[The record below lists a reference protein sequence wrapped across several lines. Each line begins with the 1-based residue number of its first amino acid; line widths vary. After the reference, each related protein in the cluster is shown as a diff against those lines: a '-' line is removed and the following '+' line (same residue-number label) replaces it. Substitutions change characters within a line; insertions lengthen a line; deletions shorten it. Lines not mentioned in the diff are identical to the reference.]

1 MDLLDAK
8 NIFKIQ
14 DKFGQSELDTF
25 YSFEKNLLLQKLSD
39 QATEEELNEAQESLS
54 QLERAYS
61 VLSCEL
67 TSPSAVAEHFQED
80 KQKKTVNPLLIGIII
95 GLAGAV
101 AAYFFLAPQ
110 HQVTPTPIATS
121 SSNKTPVAPVASEQA
136 KPKIES
142 KNYDLDKLPQEQAM
156 LTVLRQAKEQLKQWQ
171 SIAATQGTQLPTH
184 IASLMEEGEDF
195 RKSSRF
201 SQAQLAFEEFIDAI
215 RKHKT
220 QMKSYQSTFIRFNKL
235 NKQWNSLA
243 QANNF
248 KFPRSD
254 GYKKQ
259 FLTVTEELQTGK
271 LPSHSRA
278 VLDQICFN
286 YETTI
291 QRGTALAKQH
301 QEYKVLRKQWEQK
314 VLGSSYY
321 TLTPAIEELLA
332 TADQTPYYAENFEY
346 LQTQIYPRILNHFKQ
361 H

>member
-1 MDLLDAK
+1 MDLLEAK

-25 YSFEKNLLLQKLSD
+25 YGFEKNLLLQKLSD

-67 TSPSAVAEHFQED
+67 TSPTTVEDNFQEQE
-80 KQKKTVNPLLIGIII
+80 QKKAINPLFIGIGI
-95 GLAGAV
+95 GIAGAV
-101 AAYFFLAPQ
+101 GAYFLLAPQ
-110 HQVTPTPIATS
+110 HPPAPSPAVTTTQKADPADP
-121 SSNKTPVAPVASEQA
+121 ASKQEEV
-136 KPKIES
+136 KINS

-156 LTVLRQAKEQLKQWQ
+156 LTVLRQAKEQLRAWQ
-171 SIAATQGTQLPTH
+171 DIAQDTQLPAH
-184 IASLMEEGEDF
+184 IAALMEEGQDF
-195 RKSSRF
+195 RKSNRF
-201 SQAQLAFEEFIDAI
+201 SQAQIAFEEYIDAI
-215 RKHKT
+215 RTHK
-220 QMKSYQSTFIRFNKL
+220 QQLQSYQSTFTRFEQL
-235 NKQWNSLA
+235 SKQWDSLA
-243 QANNF
+243 TSNSF
-248 KFPRSD
+248 KFPRSAE
-254 GYKKQ
+254 YKKQ
-259 FLTVTEELQTGK
+259 FQTVIEELQQGK

-301 QEYKVLRKQWEQK
+301 QEYKILRKHWEK
-314 VLGSSYY
+314 TVLGSSYY

-332 TADQTPYYAENFEY
+332 TADQKPYYAENFEY

-361 H
+361 HR